1 MTNILHD
8 LMFNQN
14 IINERILIK
23 VVETNTYHVL
33 SFVKR
38 NNYSYKLRYERYLE
52 LIYKCLSNNLYT
64 ELTHKIIQYGE
75 ITYVYGKT
83 HVTVVYVILRLEI
96 TKLSYIE
103 NVML

>member
-1 MTNILHD
+1 M
-8 LMFNQN
+8 
-14 IINERILIK
+14 
-23 VVETNTYHVL
+23 
-33 SFVKR
+33 
-38 NNYSYKLRYERYLE
+38 
-52 LIYKCLSNNLYT
+52 YT
-64 ELTHKIIQYGE
+64 ELTSMRIPYGE